1 MTRNEKRKGA
11 LSLLFVL
18 GAGFLLGYVPPLFWN
33 LGANSA
39 PSGNTGSPTPTATI
53 FANYIPVTF
62 DDLLEDSIAI
72 VYGEVMHVHPGR
84 ERAVA
89 PSVTQVYTPITIAP
103 LQTLKGRPFFSLT
116 YNRMGGEFE
125 GLRHR
130 VDGDDRC
137 FQPGDRVLVFLSK
150 YYGDIGRASV
160 FIERDGMITVWDDA
174 GNYFPVEVSTREYMA
189 KVREGLA
196 RKGL

>member
-39 PSGNTGSPTPTATI
+39 PSGNTGSPRLRRQFSPIIFPLPLTI
-53 FANYIPVTF
+53 CWRIPS
-62 DDLLEDSIAI
+62 LLYMGKSCMFIPA
-72 VYGEVMHVHPGR
+72 GR
-84 ERAVA
+84 RAVA

>member
-1 MTRNEKRKGA
+1 MTPNEKRKS
-11 LSLLFVL
+11 SLLVL
-18 GAGFLLGYVPPLFWN
+18 FFLGTAFLSGYLSPFLYH
-33 LGANSA
+33 SA
-39 PSGNTGSPTPTATI
+39 KPASSRDDGSPMRSVTI
-53 FANYIPVTF
+53 FADYLPVTF

-72 VYGEVMHVHPGR
+72 VYGEVMSVHPGR
-84 ERAVA
+84 ERAA
-89 PSVTQVYTPITIAP
+89 TPSFTQVYTPITIAP

-116 YNRMGGEFE
+116 YNRMGGEFG

-130 VDGDDRC
+130 VDGDGRC

-160 FIERDGMITVWDDA
+160 FIERNGVITVWDDG
-174 GNYFPVEVSTREYMA
+174 GNYIPMEVSTREYMA